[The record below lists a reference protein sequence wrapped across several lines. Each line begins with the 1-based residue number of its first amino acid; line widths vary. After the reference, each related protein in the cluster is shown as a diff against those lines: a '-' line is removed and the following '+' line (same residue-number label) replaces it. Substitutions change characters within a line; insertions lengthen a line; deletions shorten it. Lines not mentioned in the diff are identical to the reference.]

1 MRNGLKSMVEGRDEI
16 STSIKIIKSGYTGLF
31 FASEKNRISSVAS
44 LKTDWKELEM
54 VIS

>member
-1 MRNGLKSMVEGRDEI
+1 MKNGLKSMVESRDEI

-31 FASEKNRISSVAS
+31 FVSEKNKISSAAS
-44 LKTDWKELEM
+44 LKTDWKEPEM